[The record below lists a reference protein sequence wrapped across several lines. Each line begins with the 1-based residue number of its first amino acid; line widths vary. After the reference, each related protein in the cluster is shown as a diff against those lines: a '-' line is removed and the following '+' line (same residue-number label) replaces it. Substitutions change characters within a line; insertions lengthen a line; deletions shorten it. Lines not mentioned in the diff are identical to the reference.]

1 MITEPKQETKKEIK
15 QEESKGL
22 TATEVMT
29 AAAYHLEQ
37 ARMHTIRF
45 LELSSLI

>member
-1 MITEPKQETKKEIK
+1 MITEPKQDKPK
-15 QEESKGL
+15 QEDSKTL

-45 LELSSLI
+45 LELSQLI